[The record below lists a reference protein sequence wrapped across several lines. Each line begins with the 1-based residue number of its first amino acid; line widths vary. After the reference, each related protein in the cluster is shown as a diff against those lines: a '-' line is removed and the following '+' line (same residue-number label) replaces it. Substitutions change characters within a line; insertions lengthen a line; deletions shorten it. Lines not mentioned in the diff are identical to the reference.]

1 MKRILTSIFCIAI
14 LQFGMA
20 NKPTEQEAQNPKI
33 QIALLLDVSNSMDGL
48 IDQAKAQL
56 WKIVN
61 ELALMKKDGQQ
72 ASMEIALYTFGDD
85 RLKEEDGYIQQWNTF
100 SGDLDIISQN
110 LFALTTSGGDE
121 YCGWVISDV
130 VDELSWSANQTD
142 LQIIV
147 IAGNESFA
155 QGARNYIN
163 SCEAALQKNI
173 IINTIYCGN
182 CSEGRSLFWEDGAMR
197 GQGKYMCIDQNE
209 SVEFI
214 PTPYDS
220 LINIQNQKL
229 NDTYHGYGSNGAKR
243 KAMQV
248 AQDDEA
254 SDYSS
259 AYMTERT
266 LSKSSHVYSNDSWDV
281 SDYYE
286 KDAEAIL
293 ALDDSELPDILK
305 GKSKKEKIAILDE
318 LRNQRVQI
326 NSAIGELSKKRTE
339 FIESYR
345 KENSMNGNG
354 LDAAMLKLIGD
365 QAKNKGFIKVVE

>member
-1 MKRILTSIFCIAI
+1 MKRLLTSLFCVAV

-20 NKPTEQEAQNPKI
+20 NKPAEQEAQNPKI

-85 RLKEEDGYIQQWNTF
+85 RLKADDGYIQQWNTF

-130 VDELSWSANQTD
+130 VNELRWSSNQAD

-155 QGARNYIN
+155 QGARNYIS
-163 SCEAALQKNI
+163 SCEEALQKNI
-173 IINTIYCGN
+173 IINTIYCGK

-229 NDTYHGYGSNGAKR
+229 NDTYHGYGSSGAKR

-254 SDYSS
+254 RDYSS

-266 LSKSSHVYSNDSWDV
+266 LSKSSHVYSNASWDIL
-281 SDYYE
+281 DYYQDNPE
-286 KDAEAIL
+286 LVLEFSDA
-293 ALDDSELPDILK
+293 ELPDLLK
-305 GKSKKEKIAILDE
+305 GKTRDEKLKILDDLKIE
-318 LRNQRVQI
+318 RDNIKQEV
-326 NSAIGELSKKRTE
+326 GVLSKKRAE

-345 KENSMNGNG
+345 RTNLAKDNS
-354 LDAAMLKLIGD
+354 LDTIMLMLIRE
-365 QAKNKGFIKVVE
+365 QAIGKGFKNM

>member
-1 MKRILTSIFCIAI
+1 MKRILTSLFCIAI

-20 NKPTEQEAQNPKI
+20 NKPAEQEAQNPKI

-85 RLKEEDGYIQQWNTF
+85 RLKGEDGYIQQWNVF
-100 SGDLDIISQN
+100 SDDLDIISQN
-110 LFALTTSGGDE
+110 LFALTTSGGEE
-121 YCGWVISDV
+121 YCGWAISDV

-163 SCEAALQKNI
+163 SCEQALQKNI
-173 IINTIYCGN
+173 IINTIFCGN
-182 CSEGRSLFWEDGAMR
+182 CSEGRSLFWEDGALR
-197 GQGKYMCIDQNE
+197 GQGKYMCINQNE

-229 NDTYHGYGSNGAKR
+229 NDTYHGYGSSGAKR

-248 AQDDEA
+248 RQDDEA

-259 AYMTERT
+259 AYMTERA
-266 LSKSSHVYSNDSWDV
+266 LSKSSHVYSNASWDIL
-281 SDYYE
+281 DYYQ
-286 KDAEAIL
+286 KDAEAVLEIS
-293 ALDDSELPDILK
+293 DSELPELLK
-305 GKSKKEKIAILDE
+305 GKTKQEKLQILEDLRIERENIKEE
-318 LRNQRVQI
+318 V
-326 NSAIGELSKKRTE
+326 GVLSKKRSE

-345 KENSMNGNG
+345 KENLGNDNS
-354 LDAAMLKLIGD
+354 LDKVMIALIRE
-365 QAKNKGFIKVVE
+365 QAIEKGFKNM

>member
-1 MKRILTSIFCIAI
+1 MKRILALLLCVVFTQIGFAHEPV
-14 LQFGMA
+14 
-20 NKPTEQEAQNPKI
+20 NQEAQNPKI

-61 ELALMKKDGQQ
+61 ELAQMQKQGQQ
-72 ASMEIALYTFGDD
+72 ATMEIALYTFGDD
-85 RLKEEDGYIQQWNTF
+85 RLKAEDGYVQQWNTF
-100 SGDLDIISQN
+100 SGDLDQISQN
-110 LFALTTSGGDE
+110 LFALTTSGGEE
-121 YCGWVISDV
+121 YCGWTISDAV
-130 VDELSWSANQTD
+130 EDLTWSTNQSD

-155 QGARNYIN
+155 QGARNYIS
-163 SCEAALQKNI
+163 SCEEALQKNI

-182 CSEGRSLFWEDGAMR
+182 CSDGRSLFWEDGAMR

-220 LINIQNQKL
+220 LVNIQNQKL
-229 NDTYHGYGSNGAKR
+229 NDTYHGYGSSGAKR

-248 AQDDEA
+248 RQDEEA

-266 LSKSSHVYSNDSWDV
+266 LSKSSHVYSNASWDIL
-281 SDYYE
+281 DYYQDNPE
-286 KDAEAIL
+286 LVLEFSDA
-293 ALDDSELPDILK
+293 ELPDLLK
-305 GKSKKEKIAILDE
+305 GKTSKEKLKILDDLKVE
-318 LRNQRVQI
+318 RDNIKQEV
-326 NSAIGELSKKRTE
+326 GVLSKKRAE

-345 KENSMNGNG
+345 NTNLAKDNS
-354 LDAAMLKLIGD
+354 LDAVMLMLIRE
-365 QAKNKGFIKVVE
+365 QAIGKGFKNM